1 MTTPA
6 AALPPVVEKL
16 QSLIR
21 IPTVS
26 YRDPG
31 EVDHQAFEDFARELE
46 RQFPL
51 LHQRL
56 ELTRI
61 DTHGFLFH
69 WPGRSAD
76 RPVVLMAHL
85 DVVPVDDGAP
95 WQHPPFGAEI
105 HDDAIWGRGTLDDK
119 GQLVAICEAVETL
132 LGQDF
137 TPGQD
142 LWLSFGC
149 NEEVSGEAA
158 QRAVEELVRRGVR
171 PWFVMDEG
179 GAIASEA
186 FPGVAAPIGVVG
198 VTEKGVTSL
207 ELRVDGRGGH
217 ASTPAKNGPTVRLA
231 KALARLD
238 RHPMA
243 ASVPDPTIE
252 LFRRMAP
259 HAPRA
264 LRPLMA
270 NAARLRPVLA
280 RALIAAG
287 PEPAAMTRTTF
298 AITTLSGSPALN
310 VIASTATAGVN
321 IRIMVGDTVA
331 GVLEHVRRTID
342 DDQVQVEVVE
352 ANEPSPLSPY
362 DAQQDDREAFGL
374 IESTITEVFPD
385 AIPSP
390 YVMMAATDSRF
401 FTRICDRVYRFAPF
415 RMTKAQ
421 RESIHSYD
429 EHLGIDALVDGVH
442 WYQRLIER
450 IPD

>member
-1 MTTPA
+1 VIDPA
-6 AALPPVVEKL
+6 VAKL
-16 QSLIR
+16 QALVR

-26 YRDPG
+26 NRDPDL
-31 EVDHQAFEDFARELE
+31 VDLAAFDEFVAELE

-51 LHQRL
+51 LHERL
-56 ELTRI
+56 DLTRV
-61 DTHGFLFH
+61 DTHGLLFH
-69 WPGRSAD
+69 WAGLSSPGSTP

-85 DVVPVDDGAP
+85 DVVPVEEDAP
-95 WQHPPFGAEI
+95 WQHPPFGAEV
-105 HDDAIWGRGTLDDK
+105 HDGAVWGRGTLDDK
-119 GQLVAICEAVETL
+119 GELVAICVAVEAL
-132 LGQDF
+132 LEQGF
-137 TPGQD
+137 TPAQD
-142 LWLSFGC
+142 VWLSFGC
-149 NEEVSGEAA
+149 NEEVSGASA
-158 QRAVEELVRRGVR
+158 VLAVEELTRRGVE
-171 PWFVMDEG
+171 PWFVLDEG

-186 FPGVAAPIGVVG
+186 FPGVAAPVGVVG

-217 ASTPAKNGPTVRLA
+217 ASTPARNGPTVRLA

-238 RHPMA
+238 RHQMA

-252 LFRRMAP
+252 LLRRMAP
-259 HAPRA
+259 HASVA
-264 LRPLMA
+264 LRPLLA
-270 NAARLRPVLA
+270 NAARLRPVLT
-280 RALIAAG
+280 RALVAAG

-310 VIASTATAGVN
+310 VIASTAKAGVN

-342 DDQVQVEVVE
+342 DDQVQVTVVE
-352 ANEPSPLSPY
+352 ENEPSPVSPY
-362 DAQQDDREAFGL
+362 DPLHDDGAFGL
-374 IESTITEVFPD
+374 IESTISEIFPD
-385 AIPSP
+385 AIPAP

-401 FTRICDRVYRFAPF
+401 FTRICSRVYRFAPF

-429 EHLGIDALVDGVH
+429 EHLGIDAFVDGVR

-450 IPD
+450 IPA